1 MKFVEVKEVP
11 GRTIKKN
18 LYGYLNEFMTMDIKV
33 AKVEFNKM
41 EYKTVISAYLC
52 IYRAVQKSRLP
63 LRVMKRNDEIFL
75 VRNDM

>member
-18 LYGYLNEFMTMDIKV
+18 LYGYLNEFMVLDIKV

-41 EYKTVISAYLC
+41 EYKNTITAYQCLH
-52 IYRAVQKSRLP
+52 RAIKRQRLP
-63 LRVMKRNDEIFL
+63 LTIIKRNDEIFL